1 MISSFRNFA
10 KTKFAGLLVILMIIP
25 FVFWG
30 MGSMFSGG
38 NTNNLAKI
46 NKTNISTQEFINYLN
61 SSNISQNAVRENLNN
76 NIIEE
81 LLSGLVSTTL
91 LNLEIEDFNIIV
103 SKDILLKKIK
113 GNKDFH
119 DEKGVFQRIKYEK
132 FLLENNT
139 SASIFEQRLK
149 SRELQKNL
157 FDFIGAGTSTP
168 RFLINKLFE
177 EENKKL
183 ELQYINLD
191 KFYKSEFDFN
201 DQDLLDFIDENKEQL
216 KIEYINFNYTVINP
230 KNLIGVNE
238 FNQAFFDKIDQI
250 ENDVSNG
257 VKFESIVQGLNIKP
271 IKVNNFRYSTNKS
284 EIEKKIFEIRNI
296 KIDIIENG
304 DDYILYN
311 ILNTEQRK
319 PNLTDNQTKNEI
331 LQLVMQKN
339 KFDYNKELLKK
350 IRSRKFDEKE
360 FTNLGQDK
368 IETTLLTSIN
378 DNKKF
383 DIKSVELLYSLP
395 INSFTLISDVEN
407 RIYLT
412 KIKKIKKKIINIE
425 TDDYKKYINKQ
436 NSNSKNNIL
445 KSYDRFLNDKYNVVI
460 NEKTIDRVKNFF
472 Q

>member
-61 SSNISQNAVRENLNN
+61 SSNISQKAVRENLNN

-91 LNLEIEDFNIIV
+91 LNLEIEDFNIIL
-103 SKDILLKKIK
+103 SKNILLKKIK

-201 DQDLLDFIDENKEQL
+201 DQDLLDFIDKNKEQL

-271 IKVNNFRYSTNKS
+271 IKVDNFRYSTNKS

-339 KFDYNKELLKK
+339 KFYYNRELLKK

-368 IETTLLTSIN
+368 IETTLLTSIK

-395 INSFTLISDVEN
+395 VNSFTLISDVEN

-412 KIKKIKKKIINIE
+412 KIKKIKKKIINTE

>member
-61 SSNISQNAVRENLNN
+61 SSNISQKAVRENLNN

-339 KFDYNKELLKK
+339 KFDYNRELLKK

-472 Q
+472 E

>member
-61 SSNISQNAVRENLNN
+61 SSNISQKAVRENLNN

-91 LNLEIEDFNIIV
+91 LNLEIEDFNIIL
-103 SKDILLKKIK
+103 SKNILLKKIK

-168 RFLINKLFE
+168 QFLINKLFE

-183 ELQYINLD
+183 ELQYISLD
-191 KFYKSEFDFN
+191 KFYKSKFDLN

-216 KIEYINFNYTVINP
+216 KIEYINFDYTVINP
-230 KNLIGVNE
+230 KNLIGLNE

-257 VKFESIVQGLNIKP
+257 VEFESIVQGLNIKP
-271 IKVNNFRYSTNKS
+271 IKVDNFRYSTNKS

-339 KFDYNKELLKK
+339 KFDYNRELLKK

-368 IETTLLTSIN
+368 IETTLLTSIK

-395 INSFTLISDVEN
+395 VNSFTLISDVEN

-412 KIKKIKKKIINIE
+412 KIKKIKKKIINTE

>member
-61 SSNISQNAVRENLNN
+61 SSNISQKAVRENLNN

-91 LNLEIEDFNIIV
+91 LNLEIEDFNIIL
-103 SKDILLKKIK
+103 SKNILLKKIK

-201 DQDLLDFIDENKEQL
+201 DQDLLDFIDKNKEQL

-271 IKVNNFRYSTNKS
+271 IKVDNFRYSTNKS

-339 KFDYNKELLKK
+339 KFDYNRELLKK

-368 IETTLLTSIN
+368 IETTLLTSIK

-395 INSFTLISDVEN
+395 VNSFTLISDVEN

-412 KIKKIKKKIINIE
+412 KIKKIKKKIINTE

>member
-61 SSNISQNAVRENLNN
+61 SSNISQKAVRENLNN

-91 LNLEIEDFNIIV
+91 LDLEIEDFNIIV

-119 DEKGVFQRIKYEK
+119 NEKGVFQRIKYEK

-201 DQDLLDFIDENKEQL
+201 DQDLLDFIDKNKEQL
-216 KIEYINFNYTVINP
+216 KIEYINFDYTVINP
-230 KNLIGVNE
+230 KNLIGLNE

-257 VKFESIVQGLNIKP
+257 VEFESIVQGLNIKP
-271 IKVNNFRYSTNKS
+271 IKVNNFRYSANKS

-311 ILNTEQRK
+311 IINTEQRK
-319 PNLTDNQTKNEI
+319 PDLTDYQTKNEI
-331 LQLVMQKN
+331 VELVMQKN
-339 KFDYNKELLKK
+339 KFDYNRELLNK

-368 IETTLLTSIN
+368 IETTLLTSIK

-395 INSFTLISDVEN
+395 VNSFTLINDGEN

-412 KIKKIKKKIINIE
+412 KIKKITKKIINTE
-425 TDDYKKYINKQ
+425 ADDYKKYINKQ

>member
-1 MISSFRNFA
+1 
-10 KTKFAGLLVILMIIP
+10 MIIP

-61 SSNISQNAVRENLNN
+61 SSNISQKAVRENLNN

-368 IETTLLTSIN
+368 IETILLTSIK

>member
-61 SSNISQNAVRENLNN
+61 SSNISQKAVRENLNN

-91 LNLEIEDFNIIV
+91 LDLEIEDFNIIL
-103 SKDILLKKIK
+103 SKNILLKKIK

-183 ELQYINLD
+183 ELQYISLD
-191 KFYKSEFDFN
+191 KFYKSKFDLN

-216 KIEYINFNYTVINP
+216 KIEYINFDYTVINP
-230 KNLIGVNE
+230 KNLIGLNE

-271 IKVNNFRYSTNKS
+271 IKVDNFRYSTNKS

-339 KFDYNKELLKK
+339 KFDYNRELLKK

-368 IETTLLTSIN
+368 IETTLLTSIK

-395 INSFTLISDVEN
+395 VNSFTLISDVEN

-412 KIKKIKKKIINIE
+412 KIKKITKKIINTE
-425 TDDYKKYINKQ
+425 ADDYKKYINKQ

>member
-61 SSNISQNAVRENLNN
+61 SSNISQKAVRENLNN

-339 KFDYNKELLKK
+339 KFDYNRELLKK

>member
-339 KFDYNKELLKK
+339 KFDYNRELLKK

>member
-257 VKFESIVQGLNIKP
+257 VKFESIVKGLNIKP

-339 KFDYNKELLKK
+339 KFDYNRELLKK